1 MNNFEKEKEY
11 LENKR
16 KAEELYSSGQYLKAV
31 SYWFKAL
38 QIRFDHDIH
47 MRIITALDRLPD
59 KHKPPYLF
67 SYGKQLL
74 VLLDAKM
81 EALEV
86 LGRAVALD
94 PSLKGKLEELLSQ
107 AAVSKGQRAERTD
120 LDRELDDALDSM
132 DGVVVS
138 DQKAGEAN
146 SKRISDMMDELLE
159 ILKK

>member
-1 MNNFEKEKEY
+1 
-11 LENKR
+11 
-16 KAEELYSSGQYLKAV
+16 
-31 SYWFKAL
+31 
-38 QIRFDHDIH
+38 
-47 MRIITALDRLPD
+47 
-59 KHKPPYLF
+59 
-67 SYGKQLL
+67 
-74 VLLDAKM
+74 M

-107 AAVSKGQRAERTD
+107 AAVSKGQRVERTD

-138 DQKAGEAN
+138 DQKAGEAD